1 MMIGATM
8 SLNPACELDKHR
20 CTRASSPLV
29 SEDTSEATYEEA
41 DTGIISYEH
50 QQLYKQHT
58 ACLSNLYS

>member
-29 SEDTSEATYEEA
+29 SEDTSEATYEE
-41 DTGIISYEH
+41 TVKGIISY
-50 QQLYKQHT
+50 
-58 ACLSNLYS
+58 